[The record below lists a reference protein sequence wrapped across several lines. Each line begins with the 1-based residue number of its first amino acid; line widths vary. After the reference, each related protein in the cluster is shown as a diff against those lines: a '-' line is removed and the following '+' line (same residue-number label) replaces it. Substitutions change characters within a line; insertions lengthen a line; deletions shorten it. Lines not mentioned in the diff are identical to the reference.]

1 MISSKV
7 MRLMFTLATCTS
19 VLGAAGQARE
29 PFPKANWQVKY
40 QSGSLGSKEGT
51 WLRIAFVTDE
61 HARTDTDLLTVLQE
75 HITAVR
81 FSAKA
86 EKDSD
91 LLEKMPRS
99 GCAYARGMMPKAAA
113 PHQHALLV
121 APVSPGA
128 VSRFAEKLTRRHS
141 IRLVWNDGSAE
152 QFVVFGVN
160 DCEYASFLAN
170 LRELLGSRW
179 QSIQGELS
187 EGL

>member
-1 MISSKV
+1 MMSSKM
-7 MRLMFTLATCTS
+7 MRLAFALATCTS
-19 VLGAAGQARE
+19 LLGATGQARK

-40 QSGSLGSKEGT
+40 QSGSLGSKQGT
-51 WLRIAFVTDE
+51 WLRIAFVADE
-61 HARTDTDLLTVLQE
+61 HAQTGADLLTVLQE

-91 LLEKMPRS
+91 LLERMPRS
-99 GCAYARGMMPKAAA
+99 GCAYARSMMPKAGA

-141 IRLVWNDGSAE
+141 IRLVWKDGRAE
-152 QFVVFGVN
+152 QFVVVGVN

-179 QSIQGELS
+179 QSLQGELS